1 MPNFPKYVNFKK
13 TLIFLTSKNN
23 FFENFNF
30 SKKLF
35 FFHFC
40 LVLQADLNVFL
51 RYCKMSSI
59 LRATC
64 PQLKNFIGDNT
75 LVPKM
80 IKSHLICISWL
91 LAHFFLISSFDVE
104 FLGRS
109 KKKADSQADL
119 ITFFKNFRGSEIELN
134 FACHM
139 TATQK
144 FYLRQHF
151 ST

>member
-30 SKKLF
+30 SKKTF

-91 LAHFFLISSFDVE
+91 LAHFFFNFQFGCRIFGSVEKKGGFTSWFDH
-104 FLGRS
+104 
-109 KKKADSQADL
+109 
-119 ITFFKNFRGSEIELN
+119 FF
-134 FACHM
+134 
-139 TATQK
+139 QK
-144 FYLRQHF
+144 FPRVRNWAQFCVPHDRNSKILF
-151 ST
+151 ETTL